1 MVEQTELSPETFMTQ
16 SVRNI
21 QDLNIATDAVF
32 YVW

>member
-1 MVEQTELSPETFMTQ
+1 MVEQTELSPETFLTQ
-16 SVRNI
+16 SGRNI